1 MSLFYFG
8 LCSTKLLDII
18 ITFILLA
25 IRNQTQE
32 KSKDI
37 MYNIYFNYFLVCI
50 GQICSIFLFIIQK
63 NLSKSVLRKEE
74 KKKTKKE
81 KIKISRF
88 ENEKLLIQNNSNEI
102 KFFPSQ
108 NRKKYCFLIFL
119 SSIFGVLTSL
129 FLYSIGV
136 SIGEIP
142 IFFILTTLIL
152 SNIVFGDIYFR
163 HHYCCLIVIFISCLV
178 HILNDINHD
187 TLDAEL
193 YHFIVLFFVS
203 IIYGYQVIIQ
213 KYLME
218 IQFISPFALLTTQGI
233 ISIILLIILCFILSF
248 FNCNEILNNKKFC
261 YIQNKP
267 IFNLEEM
274 INYIKNI
281 ENYWI
286 VIYFIIPMFYYIM
299 KTIVIFFWSPCHF
312 GVVLTLTELG
322 NIIMNTIELFTKK
335 DNDKKTI
342 AYVIIDSSTHI
353 IYIIATFI
361 FCEFIII
368 NICNCQYNTQI
379 EIHKR
384 NINEVKIMTVP
395 ENDDDDDYELNDGK
409 NVS

>member
-152 SNIVFGDIYFR
+152 SNIVFDDIYFR
-163 HHYCCLIVIFISCLV
+163 HHYCCLIVI
-178 HILNDINHD
+178 
-187 TLDAEL
+187 
-193 YHFIVLFFVS
+193 
-203 IIYGYQVIIQ
+203 
-213 KYLME
+213 
-218 IQFISPFALLTTQGI
+218 
-233 ISIILLIILCFILSF
+233 
-248 FNCNEILNNKKFC
+248 
-261 YIQNKP
+261 YI
-267 IFNLEEM
+267 F
-274 INYIKNI
+274 
-281 ENYWI
+281 
-286 VIYFIIPMFYYIM
+286 
-299 KTIVIFFWSPCHF
+299 
-312 GVVLTLTELG
+312 
-322 NIIMNTIELFTKK
+322 
-335 DNDKKTI
+335 
-342 AYVIIDSSTHI
+342 
-353 IYIIATFI
+353 
-361 FCEFIII
+361 
-368 NICNCQYNTQI
+368 
-379 EIHKR
+379 
-384 NINEVKIMTVP
+384 
-395 ENDDDDDYELNDGK
+395 
-409 NVS
+409 